1 MSNTGMERKVDE
13 LGRIVI
19 PIEIRKSMK
28 IETGNKFKIE
38 VHGNDII
45 LSRANMCICCGR
57 KSNLKK
63 YENICI
69 CEECLKKINN
79 TSIICNQ

>member
-1 MSNTGMERKVDE
+1 MSNMGMERKVDE

-28 IETGNKFKIE
+28 IETGNKLKIE
-38 VHGNDII
+38 VHGSDIV
-45 LSRANMCICCGR
+45 LSRTNMCICCGK

-63 YENICI
+63 YEHICI
-69 CEECLKKINN
+69 CEKCLSKLNSS
-79 TSIICNQ
+79 SIISK